1 MHRYHVVDLEAE
13 DGMCVLQSS
22 ASLYHVARPLGSK
35 PALNAVLHGDKPHL
49 GFGILVCKRSD
60 AVFRVIF
67 ESINGARPA
76 LRSTPHATV
85 PMNAPHSSG
94 RSSHAAVGSDD

>member
-22 ASLYHVARPLGSK
+22 ASLYHVARPLGCK
-35 PALNAVLHGDKPHL
+35 PALYAVLHGDKPHL
-49 GFGILVCKRSD
+49 GFGILVCKESG

-67 ESINGARPA
+67 ESINGSRTTP
-76 LRSTPHATV
+76 RSNVPLSAPPTPK
-85 PMNAPHSSG
+85 
-94 RSSHAAVGSDD
+94 RSSHAAVGGDD